1 MYLINLFPVFIHRTR
16 ILYCNNNRNVQGDSV
31 SSKITERPPPF
42 VYFSAML
49 SLTGKVLTV
58 LGPVEP
64 EQLGRTM
71 THEHLTLTF
80 ECCYCPPATGEEA
93 AALAPI
99 ELKNLHWLQQNPYS
113 HHENLLLCQETNAVR
128 DELLRYRKAGG
139 GTIVENTT
147 TGISRDLPVL
157 QQLAKDTGVH
167 IVAGAG
173 YYVDVTHSD
182 ETKKMMVEELTDI
195 IINEVLH
202 GADGTDIRC
211 GVIGEIGTSWPI
223 TESEKKVLRAAAH
236 AQTQL
241 GCPVIIHP
249 GRNPAAPGE
258 VVRVLQE
265 AGGDI
270 SKTVMSHLDRTILDR
285 GELLEFAKLGS
296 YLEYDL
302 FGTEV
307 LNYAFNLVVDMP
319 SDSQRVQTLA
329 FLIKEGYEDRMLIS
343 HDIHTKN
350 RLTKYGGHG
359 YSHILRNI
367 VPKML
372 SRGISQNQVDKILID
387 NPKNW
392 LTFK

>member
-1 MYLINLFPVFIHRTR
+1 MSH
-16 ILYCNNNRNVQGDSV
+16 
-31 SSKITERPPPF
+31 
-42 VYFSAML
+42 L
-49 SLTGKVLTV
+49 SGKVQTV
-58 LGPVEP
+58 LGLMDPD
-64 EQLGRTM
+64 QLGRTM
-71 THEHLTLTF
+71 THEHLTMNF
-80 ECCYCPPATGEEA
+80 EYCFVPPAPGHEDNSS
-93 AALAPI
+93 APFQ
-99 ELKNLHWLQQNPYS
+99 LKNMHWLQQHAYS
-113 HHENLLLCQETNAVR
+113 HRENLLLYQELEAVR
-128 DELLRYRKAGG
+128 DELVCFKEAGG

-147 TGISRDLPVL
+147 TGITRDLPVL
-157 QQLAKDTGVH
+157 RQLAKDTGVN

-173 YYVDVTHSD
+173 YYVDDTHSD
-182 ETKKMMVEELTDI
+182 ETRKMTVEELTDVI
-195 IINEVLH
+195 VTEVSH

-223 TESEKKVLRAAAH
+223 AESEKKVLRATAH

-258 VVRVLQE
+258 IVRILQE

-270 SKTVMSHLDRTILDR
+270 SKTVMSHLDRTIFDHD
-285 GELLEFAKLGS
+285 ELLEFAKLGS

-302 FGTEV
+302 FGTEM
-307 LNYAFNLVVDMP
+307 LDYPFNLGIDMP
-319 SDSQRVQTLA
+319 NDSQRVQILA
-329 FLIKEGYEDRMLIS
+329 FLIKEGYEDRIVIA

-359 YSHILRNI
+359 YSHILNNI

-372 SRGISQNQVDKILID
+372 SRGISQKQVDKILID
-387 NPKNW
+387 NPKQW

>member
-1 MYLINLFPVFIHRTR
+1 MSP
-16 ILYCNNNRNVQGDSV
+16 
-31 SSKITERPPPF
+31 
-42 VYFSAML
+42 L
-49 SLTGKVLTV
+49 SGKVQTV
-58 LGPVEP
+58 LGLIDP

-71 THEHLTLTF
+71 THEHLTMTF
-80 ECCYCPPATGEEA
+80 ECSYVPPAPGHQDNS
-93 AALAPI
+93 LAPI
-99 ELKNLHWLQQNPYS
+99 QLKNVHWLQQNPYS
-113 HHENLLLCQETNAVR
+113 HRENLLLCQEIEAVQ
-128 DELLRYRKAGG
+128 DELVCFKKAGG

-147 TGISRDLPVL
+147 TGITRDLPAL
-157 QQLAKDTGVH
+157 RQLAKDTGVN

-182 ETKKMMVEELTDI
+182 ETRKMTVEKLTDVMV
-195 IINEVLH
+195 NEVSH

-211 GVIGEIGTSWPI
+211 GVIGEIGTGWPI
-223 TESEKKVLRAAAH
+223 TESEKKVLRATAH
-236 AQTQL
+236 AQAKL

-258 VVRVLQE
+258 IVRILQE

-270 SKTVMSHLDRTILDR
+270 SKTVMSHLDRTMFDH

-302 FGTEV
+302 FGTE
-307 LNYAFNLVVDMP
+307 LLDYPFNLDIDMP

-329 FLIKEGYEDRMLIS
+329 FLIKEGYEDRIVIA

-359 YSHILRNI
+359 YSHILKNI

-372 SRGISQNQVDKILID
+372 FRGISQKQVDKILID
-387 NPKNW
+387 NPKQW